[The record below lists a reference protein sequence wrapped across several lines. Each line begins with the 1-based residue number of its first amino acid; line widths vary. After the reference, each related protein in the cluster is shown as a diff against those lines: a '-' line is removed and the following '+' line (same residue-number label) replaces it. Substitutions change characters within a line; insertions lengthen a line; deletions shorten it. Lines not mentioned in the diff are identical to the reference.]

1 MLLSISSISRN
12 QEIGWFI
19 YLSTF
24 FERISGLLGARPESP
39 GVLIDSCAS
48 IHSFGMRMHID
59 VAFFDSKLYCV
70 RTARDVLPSR
80 MLSCGGAAFVLE
92 RPAASAPWFE
102 EQERIRIGV
111 VDIERCRH
119 IVAKA
124 VRTNEDAC
132 ARKDAYASKDTC
144 TNKDLACLPAFAPF
158 VPKSVRLAGGGD
170 I

>member
-1 MLLSISSISRN
+1 MLLSISSIPRN

-24 FERISGLLGARPESP
+24 FERISGLLGAHPESP

-59 VAFFDSKLYCV
+59 VAFFDSKLYCL
-70 RTARDVLPSR
+70 RTARDLSPSR
-80 MLSCGGAAFVLE
+80 MLSCARAAFVLE
-92 RPAASAPWFE
+92 RPAITAPWFE
-102 EQERIRIGV
+102 EHERIRIGI
-111 VDIERCRH
+111 VDIERCRR

-132 ARKDAYASKDTC
+132 VRRDAYARKDTV
-144 TNKDLACLPAFAPF
+144 CLPAFAPF
-158 VPKSVRLAGGGD
+158 VPKSVRLACGGD
-170 I
+170 M

>member
-1 MLLSISSISRN
+1 MLLSISSIPRN

-59 VAFFDSKLYCV
+59 VAFFDSKLYCL
-70 RTARDVLPSR
+70 RTARDLSPSR
-80 MLSCGGAAFVLE
+80 MLSCARAAFVLE

-102 EQERIRIGV
+102 EQERIRIGI

-119 IVAKA
+119 IVAK
-124 VRTNEDAC
+124 DAC
-132 ARKDAYASKDTC
+132 ARKDTCKNKDAYARKD
-144 TNKDLACLPAFAPF
+144 AVCLPAFAPF
-158 VPKSVRLAGGGD
+158 VPKSVRLAAGGD